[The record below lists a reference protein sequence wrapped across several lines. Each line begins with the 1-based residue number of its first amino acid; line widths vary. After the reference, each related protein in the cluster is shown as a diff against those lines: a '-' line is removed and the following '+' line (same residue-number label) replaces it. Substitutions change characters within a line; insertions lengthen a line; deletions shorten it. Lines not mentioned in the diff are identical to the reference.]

1 VRETVFGR
9 SQRFSYLSNKTLF
22 SAEQILSRARL
33 VQGKYRVGKTS
44 TDLFL
49 LGRILAQEK
58 LAGSIAKKKR
68 KQQALGFRLL
78 ALGFAHYIR
87 DGWGIVFVEPD
98 GWPQSLKP
106 EARSPKKCGPGQPPG
121 PHLLV
126 DVLSCLVHRAKAM
139 KLRSRDAFPKERS
152 RLERFCESRIRSE
165 PEADRWVLPEQDFEG
180 RNALGFFRVS
190 RSPFPKVPPA
200 IHPREPPVSVSLCS
214 PAERSEHLTHAL
226 SALCGKSVSGATEN

>member
-106 EARSPKKCGPGQPPG
+106 DARGLTPEK
-121 PHLLV
+121 
-126 DVLSCLVHRAKAM
+126 M
-139 KLRSRDAFPKERS
+139 RSRPATWTAFARGCS
-152 RLERFCESRIRSE
+152 
-165 PEADRWVLPEQDFEG
+165 VLPGSPRKGDEATFAGRIPEG
-180 RNALGFFRVS
+180 
-190 RSPFPKVPPA
+190 
-200 IHPREPPVSVSLCS
+200 
-214 PAERSEHLTHAL
+214 TL
-226 SALCGKSVSGATEN
+226 SS